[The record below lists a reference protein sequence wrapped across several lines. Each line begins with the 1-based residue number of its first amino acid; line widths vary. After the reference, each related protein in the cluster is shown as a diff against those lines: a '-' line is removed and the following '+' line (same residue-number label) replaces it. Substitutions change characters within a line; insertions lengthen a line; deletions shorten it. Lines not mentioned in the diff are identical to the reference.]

1 MKLEGYY
8 SSGEFANKAHITK
21 KTIRYYDEHN
31 ILKPSFVN
39 ENGARFYTDEDFAR
53 LQQILFLKY
62 LGFSLDDIRE
72 MTMRN
77 GDRSFLLESLHMQL
91 ELMEERLEQMQ
102 LMRQAL
108 QEASEAVDHGDHVD
122 WSQMLQVVNVNEM
135 EQKLKNQYLNSSN
148 ISARINL
155 HKEYAANKK
164 GWFPWMFE
172 QCRIRSGDTVLE
184 LGCGDAS
191 LWLENN
197 ERIPEKVR
205 IILSDI
211 SDGMMRDVKRSIGTE
226 DARFR
231 FDVMDAHQIHM
242 PTNSVDLLL
251 ANHVLFYCE
260 DLKQVFQEVKRVLKP
275 DGIFVCST
283 YSGNHMK
290 EISELVQEFDDR
302 IVLSADRLYERFG
315 KENGEVLLNKEFMDV
330 RWIQY
335 EDHLNV
341 TDADALISY
350 VLSCHGNQNRY
361 IVDRYREFRTFV
373 KKKVEKGFYITK
385 DAGIFVVKKI
395 KRELLH

>member
-1 MKLEGYY
+1 MKLPGFY
-8 SSGEFANKAHITK
+8 SSGEFASKAHITK
-21 KTIRYYDEHN
+21 KTIRYYDEHH

-77 GDRSFLLESLHMQL
+77 SDRSFLSDSLHMQL
-91 ELMEERLEQMQ
+91 GLMEERLEQMQ
-102 LMRQAL
+102 LMKQAL
-108 QEASEAVDHGDHVD
+108 QEASEAVDHGDQVN
-122 WSQMLQVVNVNEM
+122 WSHMLQVVNVNEM

-155 HKEYAANKK
+155 HKEYTANRQ
-164 GWFPWMFE
+164 GWFPWLYE
-172 QCRIRSGDTVLE
+172 QCRIRPGDTILE

-191 LWLENN
+191 LWLENQ
-197 ERIPEKVR
+197 ERIPTDVH
-205 IILSDI
+205 IILSDL
-211 SDGMMRDVKRSIGTE
+211 SDGMLRDVRRSIGTE
-226 DARFR
+226 DQRFH

-242 PTNSVDLLL
+242 PDNSIDLLI

-260 DLKQVFQEVKRVLKP
+260 NLQQVFREVKRVLKS

-283 YSGNHMK
+283 YSSNHMK

-315 KENGEVLLNKEFMDV
+315 KENGELLLKKEFANI

-341 TDADALISY
+341 TDADALIAY

-361 IVDRYREFRTFV
+361 IVDRYRDFRSFV
-373 KKKVEKGFYITK
+373 KKKTDRGFYITK
-385 DAGIFVVKKI
+385 DAGVFIVKKT
-395 KRELLH
+395 